1 MTITPAAQPSS
12 RTAKASSGVGLSGG
26 RRRVR
31 RPAPLQTAAASSAKR
46 AEPCRASWPMTTPA
60 AAAPPTASSRY
71 AASPA
76 VARRTVATFI
86 RAGPGAER
94 AAQARGAEG
103 QAAGE
108 ARLELGVRAALDQ
121 RAQLR
126 LRLRV
131 GVVGDPRRDP
141 LSHRLRHRVR
151 NVPVQGTIRVMRA
164 VDVIAAKR
172 DGAEIADDELRE
184 LVLGYARDEV
194 ADYQMSAFLMAGFI
208 NGFSP
213 AEAAALTAAMVAS
226 GETLDLSALSGPTV
240 DKHSTGGVGDGT
252 TLVVA
257 PLAAALGM
265 QVVKL
270 SGRGLGHT
278 GGTLDKLDAIPGM
291 RTELS
296 GRELIA
302 QVEEI
307 GLAVCAQTADLV
319 PADKAMYALRD
330 VTATVANTALI
341 ASSVMSKKLAGGA
354 GAILLDVK
362 VGSGAFMKDVDAAR
376 ELAELC
382 VHLGKEGGRATA
394 ALITDMDQPL
404 ADAVGNATEVR
415 EAIEV
420 LRGEREGRFTDLCV
434 ALAGHMAALTGVAED
449 PDAGREAAI
458 EALANGDALE
468 RFRRFVAAQ
477 GGDADIVDDPS
488 RLPQPAVHPRRH
500 RGPRRRAGDRRRGG
514 DRPRRRHGRRRA
526 GCARRT
532 RSTSRWGSTSWSGSA
547 TASTTTP

>member
-1 MTITPAAQPSS
+1 
-12 RTAKASSGVGLSGG
+12 
-26 RRRVR
+26 
-31 RPAPLQTAAASSAKR
+31 
-46 AEPCRASWPMTTPA
+46 
-60 AAAPPTASSRY
+60 
-71 AASPA
+71 
-76 VARRTVATFI
+76 
-86 RAGPGAER
+86 
-94 AAQARGAEG
+94 
-103 QAAGE
+103 
-108 ARLELGVRAALDQ
+108 
-121 RAQLR
+121 
-126 LRLRV
+126 
-131 GVVGDPRRDP
+131 
-141 LSHRLRHRVR
+141 
-151 NVPVQGTIRVMRA
+151 MRA

-172 DGAEIADDELRE
+172 DGAEIGDEELRE
-184 LVLGYARDEV
+184 LVLAYAREEV

-208 NGFSP
+208 NGFTP
-213 AEAAALTAAMVAS
+213 AEAASLTAAMVAS
-226 GETLDLSALSGPTV
+226 GDTLDLSALSGPTV

-307 GLAVCAQTADLV
+307 GLAVCAQTGDLV

-330 VTATVANTALI
+330 VTATVESTALI

-362 VGSGAFMKDVDAAR
+362 VGSGAFMKDVDRAR

-394 ALITDMDQPL
+394 ALITDMSQPL

-420 LRGEREGRFTDLCV
+420 LRGERAGRFTDLCV

-449 PDAGREAAI
+449 ADAGRERAAA
-458 EALANGDALE
+458 ALADGAALD
-468 RFRRFVAAQ
+468 RFRRFVEAQGGDPGIADDPGLLPAGAGAPRGDRRPPRRAGVRRRRGGGPRGRGARRGPAAQ
-477 GGDADIVDDPS
+477 GGRDRPRGRDRRP
-488 RLPQPAVHPRRH
+488 LPDRR
-500 RGPRRRAGDRRRGG
+500 RRRGG
-514 DRPRRRHGRRRA
+514 HGDRVRARGRRGCRGA
-526 GCARRT
+526 GGGRPARRA
-532 RSTSRWGSTSWSGSA
+532 RWSDDAVEPPPLIHAVVS
-547 TASTTTP
+547 